1 MVLYARKHDQ
11 IRRGIQGAA
20 PSVMTDAAGHPGT
33 REDRLMLV
41 RAGFIWLLL
50 AAVCGVAL
58 FCLYRYFYEPS
69 QMRQARLHLTETAQ
83 SIKEYKIVHGTL
95 PQKLE
100 ALGVR
105 PDMPLQ
111 MANKPKTAAVVPARP
126 RLQLSDPWGR
136 PIVYRKKP
144 SVALIS
150 TGPDGRPSDDDII
163 VNVNTEEEN
172 DTYSVQGKEESHETE
187 R

>member
-11 IRRGIQGAA
+11 VRRGIQGIVI
-20 PSVMTDAAGHPGT
+20 SGGMDAGRMGR
-33 REDRLMLV
+33 REDRLLLA

-50 AAVCGVAL
+50 AVACGAAL
-58 FCLYRYFYEPS
+58 FCLHRYFYEPS

-83 SIKEYKIVHGTL
+83 SIKEYKIVHGML

-100 ALGVR
+100 TLGVR
-105 PDMPLQ
+105 PDAPLR
-111 MANKPKTAAVVPARP
+111 MASPKTTAIAPVKA
-126 RLQLSDPWGR
+126 RLQLRDPWGR
-136 PIVYRKKP
+136 PIVYRKTP

-163 VNVNTEEEN
+163 VNINTEDDN
-172 DTYSVQGKEESHETE
+172 DTYSVQGKEKSNETDQ
-187 R
+187 